1 MAVVKRVI
9 CRNLELR
16 YLKTLYNDVWAADY
30 GCFLVYGTLDCSGEL
45 RVFQNL
51 DQVEE
56 LKISLPRSKRLAA
69 DIR

>member
-1 MAVVKRVI
+1 MR
-9 CRNLELR
+9 RSPSH
-16 YLKTLYNDVWAADY
+16 DVWAADY

-51 DQVEE
+51 DQVEDF
-56 LKISLPRSKRLAA
+56 KISLPRSKRLAA

>member
-1 MAVVKRVI
+1 MM
-9 CRNLELR
+9 
-16 YLKTLYNDVWAADY
+16 YGAADY
-30 GCFLVYGTLDCSGEL
+30 GCFLVCGTLDCSGEL